1 MGGFQIGPLELIVVL
16 AIALIVL
23 GPKKLPEVG
32 RSIGNGMREFK
43 ESLSGERRDEDR
55 TEVESVER
63 QTGLEPRGGMEF
75 APQHIEEIVAHAR
88 DEAPNEGC
96 GLLARR

>member
-1 MGGFQIGPLELIVVL
+1 MPGSIGPFELIIVL

-43 ESLSGERRDEDR
+43 ESLSGERRDED
-55 TEVESVER
+55 EDAHSIES
-63 QTGLEPRGGMEF
+63 TKS
-75 APQHIEEIVAHAR
+75 
-88 DEAPNEGC
+88 
-96 GLLARR
+96 